1 MNNNITLGVRGIL
14 LHTDARQAMIVLHD
28 DAKRGYACGPAHGL
42 LATKVGAPQVLYDQ
56 AQMQGWTIVN
66 MKNDWKQIFKFE

>member
-1 MNNNITLGVRGIL
+1 VNNNITLGVRGIL

-28 DAKRGYACGPAHGL
+28 DAKRGYVCWPPR
-42 LATKVGAPQVLYDQ
+42 LAPPQVLYDQ